1 MSHRFFFL
9 LFLLASPSSEAFA
22 QGGATV
28 AGRVLD
34 MANQT
39 PVGYA
44 TVVIENAT
52 TGTSLSGA
60 LAGED
65 GRFVVQGLTPGTYKF
80 RVTFPGFLEAETDVL
95 VSPLNNTYDLGD
107 IRLPRIEGYK
117 EEVSVTADTIRLA
130 GIDTQVFKMDDGPSQ
145 STGTVLDAMK
155 NLPGVTVD
163 EEGHVSLR
171 GSDKVA
177 ILIDGRQSSL
187 TGFGSQRGLDAV
199 SAANI
204 EAIEIINNPS
214 ARFDAA
220 GMAGIINIIYRKE
233 QQVGWSGDA
242 GF

>member
-1 MSHRFFFL
+1 MSHL
-9 LFLLASPSSEAFA
+9 ALFLLLILASLPSEAFA
-22 QGGATV
+22 QGSATV

-34 MANQT
+34 MANET

-44 TVVIENAT
+44 TVVIENAA

-117 EEVSVTADTIRLA
+117 EEVTVTAETIRLA

-155 NLPGVTVD
+155 NLPGVTID
-163 EEGHVSLR
+163 EEGQRLAAGERQGRH
-171 GSDKVA
+171 SD
-177 ILIDGRQSSL
+177 R
-187 TGFGSQRGLDAV
+187 R
-199 SAANI
+199 
-204 EAIEIINNPS
+204 EAIEPDRFRQP
-214 ARFDAA
+214 ARP
-220 GMAGIINIIYRKE
+220 
-233 QQVGWSGDA
+233 
-242 GF
+242 